1 MREYNSQM
9 GIIGS
14 LIWQSE
20 QNIAYTD
27 SDDQTNVKYKI
38 KIDKADNQSACST
51 VYTYKCIYTSLLRLL
66 CVVTENDIQY
76 VNTFNI

>member
-1 MREYNSQM
+1 MYNKNPGLPTGGVQMREYNSQM

-27 SDDQTNVKYKI
+27 SDD
-38 KIDKADNQSACST
+38 
-51 VYTYKCIYTSLLRLL
+51 
-66 CVVTENDIQY
+66 
-76 VNTFNI
+76 